1 MEEMASMTKQ
11 NANNAQ
17 EAVVLVEKCSV
28 SAENGN
34 KSMKGMSKS
43 IEDLNTSSK
52 KVADIM
58 SNSMGEINTS
68 SKKIGEITKMIEDIA
83 FQTNLLAINAAVE
96 GARAGESGRG
106 FTVVAEEIRNLAKM
120 SAAAAKDTAALIG
133 DCANKADE
141 GMELAD
147 KCREDMQ
154 GIVENV
160 KKDTDM
166 MSLNFHGIFNNV
178 KKAVSLT
185 KEISAA
191 SSEQSEG
198 VNQVNNAI
206 QQMDQ
211 VTQQNAATAEEAAS
225 ASEELSA
232 QADTLMDQVKLLS
245 SQVGGTGDG
254 TLHPKDEP
262 LTRENSPTSPFY
274 KGSSREIG
282 ISTTRKTKSDTIKH
296 NENVVEDA
304 LNKEKDADKLIPMD
318 EESIPDHDE
327 RFKDF

>member
-1 MEEMASMTKQ
+1 
-11 NANNAQ
+11 
-17 EAVVLVEKCSV
+17 
-28 SAENGN
+28 
-34 KSMKGMSKS
+34 MKGMSKS
-43 IEDLNTSSK
+43 MEDLNTSSK

-58 SNSMGEINTS
+58 SNSMREINTS
-68 SKKIGEITKMIEDIA
+68 SKKIGEITKMIEDVA

-96 GARAGESGRG
+96 GARAGEHGRG

-147 KCREDMQ
+147 KCREDLQ

-185 KEISAA
+185 KEISVA

-198 VNQVNNAI
+198 INQVNNAV

-232 QADTLMDQVKLLS
+232 QSYTLMEQVKLLS
-245 SQVGGTGDG
+245 SQVGIEIEEELHTVHEKSKRDIASHKNVHFEQPVQAGIHTLKNLRSGHKIRLDTDEGNGDV
-254 TLHPKDEP
+254 L
-262 LTRENSPTSPFY
+262 
-274 KGSSREIG
+274 
-282 ISTTRKTKSDTIKH
+282 
-296 NENVVEDA
+296 EDA
-304 LNKEKDADKLIPMD
+304 LHQPDPSPPVPERAGERLGRADKVIPAGKKDVDAAIPMGD
-318 EESIPDHDE
+318 DSIQEHDE
-327 RFKDF
+327 RLKDF

>member
-1 MEEMASMTKQ
+1 
-11 NANNAQ
+11 
-17 EAVVLVEKCSV
+17 
-28 SAENGN
+28 
-34 KSMKGMSKS
+34 
-43 IEDLNTSSK
+43 
-52 KVADIM
+52 
-58 SNSMGEINTS
+58 
-68 SKKIGEITKMIEDIA
+68 MIEDIA

-106 FTVVAEEIRNLAKM
+106 FAVVAEEIRNLAQM
-120 SAAAAKDTAALIG
+120 SKAAAKDTAALIG

-166 MSLNFHGIFNNV
+166 MSLNLHGILNNV
-178 KKAVSLT
+178 KKAAILT

-198 VNQVNNAI
+198 VNQVNNAV

-232 QADTLMDQVKLLS
+232 QSYTLMEQVKLLS
-245 SQVGGTGDG
+245 SQVGIEVEEELHTAGEKTTPAAFLHRGGESHGSRG
-254 TLHPKDEP
+254 TLRKQEAGAHSGAADQIGAHTAKKLQPRRKAGPATDKDSVP
-262 LTRENSPTSPFY
+262 PRCNGDVL
-274 KGSSREIG
+274 
-282 ISTTRKTKSDTIKH
+282 
-296 NENVVEDA
+296 EDA
-304 LNKEKDADKLIPMD
+304 LHQLDPSPPVPERAGERLGRADKVILAGKEDVETAIPLD
-318 EESIPDHDE
+318 TDSTSEHDE
-327 RFKDF
+327 RLKDF